1 MSEVG
6 SVTLLMSLLF
16 TVYTIIAY
24 IVGLIQKN
32 KKLIKSAQ
40 NGVFTNVV
48 LTSVASISLLY
59 ALITSDFSI
68 EYVAH
73 YTNRALPL
81 FYKISAFWA
90 GNSGSLLL
98 WFWLLSIYAA
108 IIALSNKP
116 QGAKMRPYASLIIMV
131 IGLFFATLLNFEA
144 NPFTELGFVPQDGQG
159 LNPML
164 QNVGMV
170 IHPVTLYLGYVGFT
184 VPFAYAMAA
193 LFLKKTGAIWIKLT
207 RRWTL
212 VAWLFLSI
220 GIISG
225 GQWAYV
231 ELGWGGYWAWDPV
244 ENASLLPWLTSTAF
258 LHSVMIQERKGMLK
272 VWNVLLIIITFVL
285 TLFGTFLTRSG
296 ILSSVHAFGQ
306 SDVGLY
312 FLIFMGVVLA
322 GALNLFAINRKTLES
337 ENEFESILSKESS
350 FLFNNLLLVGA
361 AFATF
366 WGTIYPIISEAVRGV
381 KITVGP
387 PFFNEVIVPIGILL
401 VILTGICPLIA
412 WRKSS
417 FENLKKNFM
426 IPFVVSII
434 FALGLYV
441 ILNITSLYPLLA
453 TTACIFVLITIIL
466 EFYRGVKVRMKMTD
480 EGVMTSLFRL
490 ISRNRRRYGGYIV
503 HLAVIIMVIGIT
515 GSSAYQKEMEVT
527 VNKGEV
533 IEFHDYDITYNGLEI
548 NEDPNKTTV
557 YADLD
562 VRRNGKP
569 YTTLRPAKQYFK
581 TSEQPASEVDFKS
594 SIKEDLYL
602 ILAGWTD
609 SGQKAIF
616 KVVINPLISWLFFG
630 VNILIIGT
638 LIAVWPDKRQRSI
651 ELLKEMHRDG

>member
-1 MSEVG
+1 MPEVG
-6 SVTLLMSLLF
+6 SVALLMSLLF
-16 TVYTIIAY
+16 TIYSIIAY
-24 IVGLIQKN
+24 IVGLIKKN
-32 KKLIKSAQ
+32 KKLLKSAQ
-40 NGVFTNVV
+40 NGVFTNAI
-48 LTSVASISLLY
+48 LTTVASISLLY

-68 EYVAH
+68 KYVAH
-73 YTNRALPL
+73 YTNQALPL

-98 WFWLLSIYAA
+98 WFWVLSIYAA
-108 IIALSNKP
+108 IIALSKKP
-116 QGAKMRPYASLIIMV
+116 EGAKMRPYASLIIMI
-131 IGLFFATLLNFEA
+131 IGLFFAALLNFEA

-184 VPFAYAMAA
+184 VPFAFAMAA
-193 LFLKKTGAIWIKLT
+193 LFLKKSGATWIKLT
-207 RRWTL
+207 RKWTL
-212 VAWLFLSI
+212 ISWLFLSI

-296 ILSSVHAFGQ
+296 VLSSVHAFGE
-306 SDVGLY
+306 SKVGLY

-366 WGTIYPIISEAVRGV
+366 WGTIYPIISEAIRGV
-381 KITVGP
+381 KVTVGP
-387 PFFNEVIVPIGILL
+387 PFYNQVNVPIGILL

-417 FENLKKNFM
+417 FKNLKKNFM
-426 IPFVVSII
+426 IPFVLSLIS
-434 FALGLYV
+434 ALGFYV
-441 ILNITSLYPLLA
+441 IFNIRSLYPLLA
-453 TTACIFVLITIIL
+453 TTSCFFVLITIFL
-466 EFYRGVKVRMKMTD
+466 EFYRGVKARMKMTD
-480 EGVMTSLFRL
+480 EGVMTSLVRL

-533 IEFHDYDITYNGLEI
+533 IEYHDYNITYNGLKI

-562 VRRNGKP
+562 VRRNGKS

-581 TSEQPASEVDFKS
+581 TSEEPVTEVDFKS

-616 KVVINPLISWLFFG
+616 KVIINPLIGWLFFG